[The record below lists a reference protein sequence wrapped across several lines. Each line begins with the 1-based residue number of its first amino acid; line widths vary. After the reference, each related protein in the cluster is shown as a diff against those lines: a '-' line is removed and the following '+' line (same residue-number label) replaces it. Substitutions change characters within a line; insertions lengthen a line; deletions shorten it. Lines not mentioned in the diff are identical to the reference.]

1 MFDWVLSYRVDSAG
15 FLMVCVLVAAALTV
29 ILVVRR
35 GTARSRL
42 LSAVVVVAGA
52 GLGFLLCWLLG
63 DVLDVFGIDLTL
75 TTRAWSAVAF
85 GGVALAIVS
94 FVRAHA
100 WRIVAAGLAIPAFLL
115 VGAVG
120 INQDFGEFTTVGS
133 ALGVSPYESFSAV
146 PSAHGTIADWRA
158 SGALPRQGK
167 VEQVDIP
174 AARSNFAHRSALV
187 YLPPAALTANPPAL
201 PVIEAFSGQ
210 PGQPADL
217 FRSAG
222 LAGLLDHEAAAHHGV
237 APIVVVPDQLGAPDH
252 NPMCV
257 DGPLGDSATYLTKDV
272 PDWIRT
278 HLPVETD
285 RDGWFVAGFSQ
296 GGTCAIQ
303 FGAAHP
309 ELFGGLLDISGE
321 VAPTIG
327 PNTVALGF
335 SGSAAA
341 YTAAGPLSILSSKAP
356 YRDTVALFGYGSGD
370 SRYGPG
376 VARIAGAAGAA
387 GMTTE
392 TFVSQGTAHDWH
404 TVRTVLTLALPSISD
419 RLGIR

>member
-1 MFDWVLSYRVDSAG
+1 MFDWVLSFRVDSAG
-15 FLMVCVLVAAALTV
+15 FLIGCALVAAGLTTV
-29 ILVVRR
+29 LVVRR

-42 LSAVVVVAGA
+42 LSAVAVVAGA
-52 GLGFLLCWLLG
+52 GLGYLLCWLLG
-63 DVLDVFGIDLTL
+63 DVLNVFGIDLTP

-85 GGVALAIVS
+85 AGVSLAIVS
-94 FVRAHA
+94 LVRARA
-100 WRIVAAGLAIPAFLL
+100 WRIVVAGLAIPAFLL

-133 ALGVSPYESFSAV
+133 ALGVSPYESFSAL
-146 PSAHGTIADWRA
+146 PSAHGTITDWRVN
-158 SGALPRQGK
+158 GALPRQGK

-174 AARSNFAHRSALV
+174 ATHSGFAHRAALV
-187 YLPPAALTANPPAL
+187 YLPPAALTVHPPAL

-217 FRSAG
+217 FRSG
-222 LAGLLDHEAAAHHGV
+222 DLAGLLDQEAATHHGL
-237 APIVVVPDQLGAPDH
+237 APIVVVPDQLGAPDR

-257 DGPLGDSATYLTKDV
+257 DGPLGNSATYLTKDV

-278 HLPVETD
+278 HLPVATD
-285 RDGWFVAGFSQ
+285 RADWFVAGFSQ

-309 ELFGGLLDISGE
+309 ELFGGVLDISGE
-321 VAPTIG
+321 VEPTIG
-327 PNTVALGF
+327 PNTVAVGF

-341 YTAAGPLSILSSKAP
+341 YAAARPLSILSSKAP
-356 YRDTVALFGYGSGD
+356 YPNTVALFGYGSDD
-370 SRYGPG
+370 SRYAPG
-376 VARIAGAAGAA
+376 VVRVAAAAGAA
-387 GMTTE
+387 GMSSE

-404 TVRTVLTLALPSISD
+404 TVRAVLSLALPSVLD
-419 RLGIR
+419 RFGIR